1 MITVL
6 IAYNNDENEKCGH
19 FFEDCATDIRNHCLT
34 HGVDVQL
41 LTPPDLTEEKFSK
54 QAATSQ
60 ICYIA
65 SHGSPNSVLNE
76 KGEDFI
82 STNTANYSL
91 NGQCFFS
98 VSCHC
103 AKELK
108 DALFRIGLKLFVG
121 YNNTY
126 TFFPNCDEFT
136 QSANSGLK
144 AFIEGMSVAQMKE
157 YIYAEYDRLYKV
169 LDKKSAI
176 MADALLDNKEAII
189 VEGEDTLTI
198 NDLV

>member
-6 IAYNNDENEKCGH
+6 IAYNNDENETCRH
-19 FFEDCATDIRNHCLT
+19 FFEECATDIRNHCLT
-34 HGVDVQL
+34 YGIDVQL
-41 LTPPDLTEEKFSK
+41 LTPPDLTEEQFAKHSE
-54 QAATSQ
+54 TSQ
-60 ICYIA
+60 ICYVA
-65 SHGSPNSVLNE
+65 SHGSPKSVVNE
-76 KGEDFI
+76 KGEEFI

-91 NGQCFFS
+91 NGQCFFA

-126 TFFPNCDEFT
+126 TLFPDCDEFT

-157 YIYAEYDRLYKV
+157 YIYAEYDRLYEI
-169 LDKKSAI
+169 LDTRSAI

-189 VEGEDTLTI
+189 IAGEDSLTI
-198 NDLV
+198 NDLL

>member
-6 IAYNNDENEKCGH
+6 IAYNNDEKCGH

-41 LTPPDLTEEKFSK
+41 LTPPDLTEEQFAKHSE
-54 QAATSQ
+54 TSQ
-60 ICYIA
+60 ICYVA
-65 SHGSPNSVLNE
+65 SHGSPKSVVNE
-76 KGEDFI
+76 KGEEFI

-91 NGQCFFS
+91 NGQCFFA

-126 TFFPNCDEFT
+126 TLFPDCDEFT

-157 YIYAEYDRLYKV
+157 YIYAEYDRLYEI
-169 LDKKSAI
+169 LDTRSAI

-189 VEGEDTLTI
+189 IAGEDSLTI
-198 NDLV
+198 NDLL